1 MGQEVLLDRDGQK
14 IYAELWHPNA
24 SDPGADPQRI
34 PLVIMAH
41 GFGGSHRWAYDY
53 APAFEDMGFAVLS
66 MDFCGGAVG
75 SRSTGATTD
84 MSIMTELAD
93 LEAVLDW
100 AREQPNIDPDR
111 VILMGQSQGA
121 AVCAMLADKRPQDVR
136 AMVLCYPAFSIH
148 DDMVRRYGD
157 KSTLPDTFTMWM
169 PLGRRFAEDA
179 IAYDFYEHMGA
190 FEGQVL
196 IIHGTDDSVV
206 PLSYSER
213 ATGAFA
219 HARLEVIEGG
229 RHGFVGRARRRAV
242 MLSSTFLVANA

>member
-1 MGQEVLLDRDGQK
+1 MGREVMVGRGDQK
-14 IYAELWHPNA
+14 IFVEIWHPDA
-24 SDPGADPQRI
+24 ADVDAAPRRA

-53 APAFEDMGFAVLS
+53 APAFEDMGFVVLS

-75 SRSTGATTD
+75 SRSTGTTTE

-100 AREQPNIDPDR
+100 AREQPDIDASR

-121 AVCAMLADKRPQDVR
+121 AVCAMLADKRPQDIR
-136 AMVLCYPAFSIH
+136 AMILCYPAFSIH
-148 DDMVRRYGD
+148 EDMIRRFGD
-157 KSTLPDTFTMWM
+157 KSELPETFTMWM
-169 PLGRRFAEDA
+169 PLGRRFAQDA
-179 IAYDFYEHMGA
+179 MAYDFYEHMGA
-190 FEGQVL
+190 FEGHVL

-229 RHGFVGRARRRAV
+229 RHGFVGRACRRAV
-242 MLSSTFLVANA
+242 MLTCAFLTANA